1 MGANP
6 LPNDFGFIL
15 VLLCQHNLLRSMCL
29 SDVETR
35 IVELSMIELCEYKR
49 HRCFISGESGSSGM
63 PLRSP
68 KVCLPRKIL
77 AFDMRCFTSIHDG
90 VFSSF
95 WVRVLRNCAHGER
108 LYNDV
113 TLMSKI
119 CLWSNFSYGKKLTY
133 EVLCIYELG
142 PCKEQSHN
150 QMLDIGSYYIG
161 FWYMRTETVGNWQN
175 ERANDTLSYMC
186 SKQLTRFCICIRQ
199 LGLIILLRFG
209 NCLISFC

>member
-1 MGANP
+1 MSQWCRNQNRRTFNDRIVSTRGTDVLFLGSQDP
-6 LPNDFGFIL
+6 LGCLYVRQRYVYQEKIL
-15 VLLCQHNLLRSMCL
+15 V
-29 SDVETR
+29 
-35 IVELSMIELCEYKR
+35 
-49 HRCFISGESGSSGM
+49 
-63 PLRSP
+63 
-68 KVCLPRKIL
+68 
-77 AFDMRCFTSIHDG
+77 FDMRCFTSIHDG

-95 WVRVLRNCAHGER
+95 WVRVLRNCTHGER

-113 TLMSKI
+113 TLISKI
-119 CLWSNFSYGKKLTY
+119 CLWSNFSYGKKFTY

-142 PCKEQSHN
+142 PCKEQSDN